1 VPETVALHSDVV
13 FTITIGGSHVTSME
27 VIVED
32 GGGCCCCTVIDVLPD
47 LLGSSLLVA
56 VTVTAPVFPGAVKVP
71 LELIVPLAAD
81 HETAEL

>member
-1 VPETVALHSDVV
+1 VPVTVALHSDVV
-13 FTITIGGSHVTSME
+13 FTITIGGSHVTAME

-32 GGGCCCCTVIDVLPD
+32 GGGCCCTVIDVLPD